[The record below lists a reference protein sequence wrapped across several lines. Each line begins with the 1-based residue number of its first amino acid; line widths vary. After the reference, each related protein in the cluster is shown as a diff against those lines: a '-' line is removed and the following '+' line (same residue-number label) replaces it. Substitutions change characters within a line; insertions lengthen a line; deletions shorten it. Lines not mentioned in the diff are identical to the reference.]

1 MARVHPF
8 QTNFTAGE
16 LSPKLHGQIDFKKYN
31 NGVETLKNMVVFPQG
46 GATRRYGTRFVCEV
60 KNSANTTRL
69 IPFEFNIE
77 QTYIL
82 EFGNQYIRFYKDNGQ
97 ITEATKAISGITKAN
112 PAVVTTATHGY
123 SNGDHV
129 WINDVGGMTELNGRR
144 FTIANVTST
153 TFELSGVDSSN
164 YTTYTSGGT
173 AAKVYE
179 IATEYTSAQ
188 LAELQ
193 FAQSADVMYI
203 VHPSHEPT
211 KLTRT
216 GHTSWSI
223 ADVDFEKGPYLDTN
237 TTTTT
242 LNPSAHTVG
251 TGRTVVASSTT
262 GVNGGDGFQSTD
274 VGRLLRFRDG
284 HAKITAVTDTLNFT
298 IEILV
303 DLGSATAS
311 DDWQLGAYSD
321 TTGFPRAVSFF
332 EQRLVFAGSTSYPQT
347 IWGSQSG
354 LYENFDEG
362 DAEAADAFIYTI
374 AANRVNAIRWLAP
387 SKDLMVGTAG
397 SEFKVS
403 RPTGE
408 PLQPDNINIQQQTSY
423 GVYPLRP
430 IQIGN
435 LILFVQRQQRKVRQL
450 YYRFEDD
457 AYTAPDMTI
466 LAEHITEGGITE
478 VDYAQEPDAIYWA
491 VRSDGVLL
499 GMTFNREEDVVAWH
513 QHTIGGKTGT
523 ATVTVTDYA
532 NIPTGSRIILTKSNG
547 TKVTFTSEASGASA
561 PSETNG
567 WRPNT
572 NNDTTADNIYTAI
585 NAHADFTVA
594 NPAANVVTIT
604 ETNPQAVGFLT
615 VETTDST
622 RLAATSEGIAKAK
635 SVASIPEGGEDQV
648 WVIVERVI
656 NGSTVQYV
664 EYLDSTSN
672 MDSYLTGT
680 INSSSTS
687 VTALD
692 HLEGQKVQILIG
704 DAVYPPQTVTNGAV
718 TVDIPSELSSKT
730 INVGLGYVSELKTL
744 RVEAGGQAGTS
755 QGRKKRYNEVM
766 VRLLNTV
773 GVTINGDQLPFRT
786 SSTPMGTNIPQFTGD
801 KRVTNLGW
809 DRDGQITVEQ
819 TQPLPMTI
827 LGITG
832 TLVTSD

>member
-123 SNGDHV
+123 SNGDHI

-203 VHPSHEPT
+203 VHESHEPT

-223 ADVDFEKGPYLDTN
+223 TDVDFEKGPYLDEN
-237 TTTTT
+237 TTSTT
-242 LNPSAHTVG
+242 LTASATTVG
-251 TGRTVVASSTT
+251 TGRTLTAS
-262 GVNGGDGFQSTD
+262 DDLFASTD
-274 VGRLLRFRDG
+274 VGRLFKLGTG
-284 HAKITAVTDTLNFT
+284 HGKITGFTDATQVTV
-298 IEILV
+298 EVLV
-303 DLGSATAS
+303 ALTSNGSTTWS
-311 DDWQLGAYSD
+311 LGAYSD

-491 VRSDGVLL
+491 IRSDGVLL

-687 VTALD
+687 VTSLD

-704 DAVYPPQTVTNGAV
+704 DAVYPSQTVTNGAV
-718 TVDIPSELSSKT
+718 SVNIPSELSSKT
-730 INVGLGYVSELKTL
+730 INVGLGFVSTLKTL